1 MDQNKVARD
10 CKGNKDVRNTADLRN
25 NKNAKRTANSRRNRR
40 RLSPRPQGPQGNNK
54 KREF

>member
-10 CKGNKDVRNTADLRN
+10 RKGHKKVRNTADLRN

-40 RLSPRPQGPQGNNK
+40 KLGPRPQGPQGNNK
-54 KREF
+54 KRKF